1 MVLVGRVGAPPGGK
15 DRVTTSCVVHTMLKE
30 TGRDGRSEHVI
41 FSRFSRLLCFLSGG
55 ERVTYRR
62 RRRHNTTHW
71 DTRGH
76 MRATPDA
83 ALPVRPFLTPLALC
97 VALPTM
103 LLIELIHALRL
114 AGGEVCLYNVV
125 GYRLPVGLVIWK

>member
-1 MVLVGRVGAPPGGK
+1 MRRLGGK

-83 ALPVRPFLTPLALC
+83 ALPVRPFFNTTRSVC
-97 VALPTM
+97 GPT
-103 LLIELIHALRL
+103 
-114 AGGEVCLYNVV
+114 YNVT
-125 GYRLPVGLVIWK
+125 Y